1 MPDTNLP
8 VRRDLPVPL
17 IPHPV
22 PRQRPRIPVTWALGF
37 ALALGLA
44 LGLGLGLALTNRKTA
59 IAVAPTLHV
68 GPTIVAEPSVPTTLA
83 IRIEPPELSSQQ
95 GWIKLAGLPP
105 FASLSAGHVIGAGSW
120 SVPLMRLAGLAI
132 TAPSGEGT
140 RSRVT
145 VVLMSSH
152 GAVLAE
158 AQFMF
163 IVAAASRAAPT
174 DAGSPVA
181 GFTGPDASCPTLAV
195 GRHSS
200 LLSEQGSRWRA
211 ELLVQTGDK
220 RLAEGNVTAAREFY
234 RRAAEMGWSQ
244 AAFALG
250 ATYDPE
256 APRGQRL
263 GVSPDPRQA
272 RCWYARARELAGMER
287 TSQRSN

>member
-37 ALALGLA
+37 ALTLGLA
-44 LGLGLGLALTNRKTA
+44 LGLGLGLALTNRKSA
-59 IAVAPTLHV
+59 IAVAPTLRV
-68 GPTIVAEPSVPTTLA
+68 APTILAEPSVPITLP
-83 IRIEPPELSSQQ
+83 IRIEPPEIVSQQ
-95 GWIKLAGLPP
+95 GWIKISGLPP
-105 FASLSAGHVIGAGSW
+105 FASLSAGHVIGPGSW
-120 SVPLMRLAGLAI
+120 SVPLMRFVGLAI

-145 VVLMSSH
+145 VVLMSPH

-163 IVAAASRAAPT
+163 IVGAASRTAPT
-174 DAGSPVA
+174 GAGSPVA
-181 GFTGPDASCPTLAV
+181 GLAGPDATCPMLAA
-195 GRHSS
+195 GRHSN
-200 LLSEQGSRWRA
+200 LFSEPGNRRA

-234 RRAAEMGWSQ
+234 RRAADMGWVQ
-244 AAFALG
+244 AAYALG

-263 GVSPDPRQA
+263 GVSPDPKQA
-272 RCWYARARELAGMER
+272 RCWYARARELAGTER

>member
-17 IPHPV
+17 IPHTV
-22 PRQRPRIPVTWALGF
+22 PRQRPRIPVTWALGL
-37 ALALGLA
+37 ALAVGLA
-44 LGLGLGLALTNRKTA
+44 LGLGLGLVLPNRKSA

-68 GPTIVAEPSVPTTLA
+68 RPTIVAEPSVPTTLA

-95 GWIKLAGLPP
+95 GWIKIVGLPP
-105 FASLSAGHVIGAGSW
+105 FASLSAGHVIGPGSW
-120 SVPLMRLAGLAI
+120 SVPLMRLVGLAI

-145 VVLMSSH
+145 VVLMSPQ

-163 IVAAASRAAPT
+163 IVAAVSRAAPT
-174 DAGSPVA
+174 GARTPVA
-181 GFTGPDASCPTLAV
+181 GAV
-195 GRHSS
+195 GLDATCPMPAVGPHATF
-200 LLSEQGSRWRA
+200 LSEQGNRRA

-234 RRAAEMGWSQ
+234 RRAADMGWAQ
-244 AAFALG
+244 AAHALG

-263 GVSPDPRQA
+263 GVSPDPKQA
-272 RCWYARARELAGMER
+272 RCWYARARDLAGMER